1 MPKIAVVI
9 YKTLRISTSYFYIEI
24 CTNLFHGSK
33 HSIIQVEARLIKNLH
48 MPFGRGRGQGFL
60 EEEVSFAWDE
70 CILDGVFECDLK
82 IVAAAVLSFH
92 TPLVAI
98 LIML

>member
-1 MPKIAVVI
+1 
-9 YKTLRISTSYFYIEI
+9 
-24 CTNLFHGSK
+24 
-33 HSIIQVEARLIKNLH
+33 
-48 MPFGRGRGQGFL
+48 MPFGRGWGQGFL